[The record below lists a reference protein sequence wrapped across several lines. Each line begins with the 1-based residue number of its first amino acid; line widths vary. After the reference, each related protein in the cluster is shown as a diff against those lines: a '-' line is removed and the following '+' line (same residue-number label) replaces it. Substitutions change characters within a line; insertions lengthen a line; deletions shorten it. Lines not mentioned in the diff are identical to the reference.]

1 MLAGGDG
8 LDSNSRDAYGGISF
22 EGGDAVILSTGQ
34 ADSAIDTERG
44 YSYTGGRILAV
55 GRAGGMSGE
64 STNASP
70 SFSSVGTSVTLSLG
84 AGTYLTVSGIVT
96 VKMPVAQNAQVVYLG
111 SPSARVALASSSS
124 ATLDSDGVAWE

>member
-1 MLAGGDG
+1 
-8 LDSNSRDAYGGISF
+8 
-22 EGGDAVILSTGQ
+22 
-34 ADSAIDTERG
+34 
-44 YSYTGGRILAV
+44 
-55 GRAGGMSGE
+55 MSGE

-70 SFSSVGTSVTLSLG
+70 SFSSVGTSVTLSPSAG
-84 AGTYLTVSGIVT
+84 AYLTVSGIVT